1 MKTAQQKTNLNL
13 IIYSCII
20 ISLIITPNLNKDA
33 LIVPKVILLFCL
45 ALYLIP
51 NIMSSKSIFSNNI
64 ILKKLIIIL
73 VLIVIQLTIIM
84 IKSDAPFAQEI
95 FGRTGRGL
103 GFITTV
109 SLLIIMVGTAISVKF
124 EQLNIILFGMFLS
137 ALISSI
143 YSICQRFGIDF
154 VVWDARNNGIIG
166 TLGNPNFQSIFAAM
180 VFLPTLVIF
189 FNKKNGKFYS
199 AVFGIL
205 FLYTVFITQSTQG
218 YIGVLASLVIF
229 ALLFFWYTKRNYFY
243 IFLVF
248 TFFFAS
254 FSIAGMLGH
263 GPISSV
269 LYKISVQSRGDFWR
283 SAFNMANNNPFFGVG
298 LDSFGDYYLKYRD
311 TTATKHTFAE
321 FTDNAHNYFLEWA
334 STGGYLLLILNLI
347 LIIITVISFISI
359 QKKLNVFNRELAAL
373 FTILIVFQLQSII
386 SPGNLVLM
394 TWNAVVSG
402 ALIGIAADIHYS
414 NPPIINRFK
423 LILSRVILTITGL
436 IFVFPFFNVDRLE
449 LEAAKTHNGDLA
461 INSAILY
468 PESVLRY
475 SRLAQEL
482 FDSKLYEESLY
493 LAKKSVA
500 FNPNAGSGWVMILIN
515 PKATKEDKLLAK
527 LEIIRLDPLNEEVR
541 NFKVQ

>member
-1 MKTAQQKTNLNL
+1 
-13 IIYSCII
+13 
-20 ISLIITPNLNKDA
+20 
-33 LIVPKVILLFCL
+33 
-45 ALYLIP
+45 
-51 NIMSSKSIFSNNI
+51 
-64 ILKKLIIIL
+64 
-73 VLIVIQLTIIM
+73 
-84 IKSDAPFAQEI
+84 
-95 FGRTGRGL
+95 
-103 GFITTV
+103 
-109 SLLIIMVGTAISVKF
+109 
-124 EQLNIILFGMFLS
+124 
-137 ALISSI
+137 
-143 YSICQRFGIDF
+143 
-154 VVWDARNNGIIG
+154 
-166 TLGNPNFQSIFAAM
+166 
-180 VFLPTLVIF
+180 
-189 FNKKNGKFYS
+189 
-199 AVFGIL
+199 
-205 FLYTVFITQSTQG
+205 
-218 YIGVLASLVIF
+218 
-229 ALLFFWYTKRNYFY
+229 
-243 IFLVF
+243 
-248 TFFFAS
+248 
-254 FSIAGMLGH
+254 
-263 GPISSV
+263 
-269 LYKISVQSRGDFWR
+269 
-283 SAFNMANNNPFFGVG
+283 MANNNPFFGVG

-359 QKKLNVFNRELAAL
+359 QKKLNAFNRELAAL